1 MTKGRTHK
9 GMSSAPFYAHL
20 FPTRSFRK
28 THQLSNQ
35 TCHQK
40 GHNIYRYDSRSNWGS
55 AQDGNDNPKKG
66 THN

>member
-1 MTKGRTHK
+1 MTKGQNSQK
-9 GMSSAPFYAHL
+9 NEFCPFL
-20 FPTRSFRK
+20 CTSISNKIFIKS
-28 THQLSNQ
+28 HQLSNQ

-40 GHNIYRYDSRSNWGS
+40 SHNIYRYDSRSNWGS